1 MKITVKK
8 RRRNF
13 NKTTDI
19 LKQNNMERLL
29 KYLKENP
36 HEAKRF
42 NQCFNCFHKNRAK
55 RIVRKMKM
63 ECAKNVFLLATKL
76 NILPTDPRPKFS
88 RDVCWRRRN

>member
-36 HEAKRF
+36 HEAERF
-42 NQCFNCFHKNRAK
+42 NQCFNC
-55 RIVRKMKM
+55 
-63 ECAKNVFLLATKL
+63 LKL
-76 NILPTDPRPKFS
+76 KSCKKGL
-88 RDVCWRRRN
+88 

>member
-29 KYLKENP
+29 KYLKENL
-36 HEAKRF
+36 HEAERF
-42 NQCFNCFHKNRAK
+42 NQCFNCLKLKSCKKDCEEDENGMCK
-55 RIVRKMKM
+55 
-63 ECAKNVFLLATKL
+63 ECVP
-76 NILPTDPRPKFS
+76 IGS
-88 RDVCWRRRN
+88 

>member
-36 HEAKRF
+36 HEAERF
-42 NQCFNCFHKNRAK
+42 NQCFNCLKLKSCKKDCEEDENGMCK
-55 RIVRKMKM
+55 
-63 ECAKNVFLLATKL
+63 ECVP
-76 NILPTDPRPKFS
+76 IGS
-88 RDVCWRRRN
+88 

>member
-36 HEAKRF
+36 HETERF
-42 NQCFNCFHKNRAK
+42 NQCFNCLKLKSCKKDCEEDENGMCK
-55 RIVRKMKM
+55 
-63 ECAKNVFLLATKL
+63 ECVPIGN
-76 NILPTDPRPKFS
+76 
-88 RDVCWRRRN
+88 

>member
-42 NQCFNCFHKNRAK
+42 NQCFNCL
-55 RIVRKMKM
+55 I
-63 ECAKNVFLLATKL
+63 
-76 NILPTDPRPKFS
+76 
-88 RDVCWRRRN
+88 

>member
-42 NQCFNCFHKNRAK
+42 NQCLQRC
-55 RIVRKMKM
+55 
-63 ECAKNVFLLATKL
+63 TKG
-76 NILPTDPRPKFS
+76 T
-88 RDVCWRRRN
+88 

>member
-42 NQCFNCFHKNRAK
+42 NQCFNCLKLKSCKKDCEEDENGMCK
-55 RIVRKMKM
+55 
-63 ECAKNVFLLATKL
+63 ECGPIGN
-76 NILPTDPRPKFS
+76 
-88 RDVCWRRRN
+88 

>member
-36 HEAKRF
+36 HEAERF
-42 NQCFNCFHKNRAK
+42 NQCFNCLKLKSCKKDCEEDENGMCK
-55 RIVRKMKM
+55 
-63 ECAKNVFLLATKL
+63 ECVPIGN
-76 NILPTDPRPKFS
+76 
-88 RDVCWRRRN
+88 